1 MDYDS
6 KQVFER
12 YEEIAISS
20 LKEIHSRWWE
30 QYQYNTQRIKSILN
44 SLKID
49 LARSDTWK
57 TDPERF
63 WTDMRLL
70 ISRMQ
75 QWVRSLTILEEDF
88 TFDKL
93 TTVFQE
99 NFNAETQKL
108 PSEIRILIGD
118 FYWQI
123 KPDDKFL
130 VKFRKRIRPARYR
143 LSKIYFD

>member
-63 WTDMRLL
+63 WTDMRFM
-70 ISRMQ
+70 IPMPAA
-75 QWVRSLTILEEDF
+75 
-88 TFDKL
+88 K
-93 TTVFQE
+93 
-99 NFNAETQKL
+99 
-108 PSEIRILIGD
+108 
-118 FYWQI
+118 
-123 KPDDKFL
+123 
-130 VKFRKRIRPARYR
+130 VKA
-143 LSKIYFD
+143 L